1 MGRLGHVSSSQP
13 LKREL
18 FPTGF
23 AGEVMQLILETWRS
37 FSLHRNV
44 RLETRITAVFRDAL
58 IDAYDAAG
66 RAWFITLE
74 DPITDLTFGT
84 EEGRN
89 DLNFFPPQ
97 HHRQK
102 VFFTVECKRLHVTR
116 KSGFVH
122 LADAYVEKGMQ
133 RFVDGQYSSGLP
145 CGGMVGYVMDGQV
158 QAAFDKVQNEI
169 GGRLKTLCIPSC
181 NALEKPSSVLPS
193 YEFSADTMH
202 IRSDGKFKLYHLLVG
217 VQH

>member
-18 FPTGF
+18 FPNGF
-23 AGEVMQLILETWRS
+23 AGEVMQLILGTWQTFSMHRS
-37 FSLHRNV
+37 V

-58 IDAYDAAG
+58 IDAYVAAG
-66 RAWFITLE
+66 RSWFITLE
-74 DPITDLTFGT
+74 DPITDPTFGT

-97 HHRQK
+97 HYGQT
-102 VFFTVECKRLHVTR
+102 VFFTVECKRLHVMR
-116 KSGFVH
+116 ASGFKH
-122 LADAYVEKGMQ
+122 LADLYVEKGIQ

-158 QAAFDKVQNEI
+158 QTAFDNVQNEI
-169 GGRLKTLCIPSC
+169 ACRLKSLCLLRRD
-181 NALEKPSSVLPS
+181 ALEKPSSVLPS
-193 YEFSADTMH
+193 YEFSADTVH
-202 IRSDGKFKLYHLLVG
+202 ARSDGDFKLHHLLLA
-217 VQH
+217 VQN